1 LKIFKT
7 PLNNKLHAFEVMHID
22 KNCQVESVLPLGFY
36 KNAGDKQMKKML
48 SFFTFFN
55 FFFISTN
62 FAFAS
67 GAAEEKSLVKVI
79 PDITLLVQMG
89 LFLILMFTLNI
100 LLYKPILSIIERRK
114 KQLDES
120 ENEIKLFNESVEKKV
135 AEYEE
140 KLKQAKIKGS
150 ELKKEI
156 ILEGVNQAKNIVDAV
171 RNEIPVIAREFQQQM
186 DKEVEKAK
194 LILDS
199 HSKKLSLEIAQKV
212 LGRPVQ

>member
-1 LKIFKT
+1 
-7 PLNNKLHAFEVMHID
+7 
-22 KNCQVESVLPLGFY
+22 
-36 KNAGDKQMKKML
+36 MKKLL
-48 SFFTFFN
+48 SFFTFFS
-55 FFFISTN
+55 FFLISISV
-62 FAFAS
+62 AF
-67 GAAEEKSLVKVI
+67 GAEQKSLVAVI
-79 PDITLLVQMG
+79 PDYTLLIQMG
-89 LFLILMFTLNI
+89 LFLSLMFVLNI

-114 KQLDES
+114 KQLEES
-120 ENEIKLFNESVEKKV
+120 ENEIKLFNESVEKRV

-156 ILEGVNQAKNIVDAV
+156 IQEGVNQAKNIIDVV
-171 RNEIPVIAREFQQQM
+171 RNEIPVIAREFQQKM

-199 HSKKLSLEIAQKV
+199 HSKELSLEIARKV